1 MALRG
6 FSAFEKMFRAKM
18 AQATPINVLT
28 AKKKNDGLTQQELAD
43 YRRVFNKFDKDS
55 GGSIDADEL
64 GTLIRV
70 LGYFSLNVVIYLWAR
85 RVFFSLNP
93 TNEEIEEVKN
103 DIDEDGNGEIEFNEF
118 LKIMNSS
125 KLRYIR

>member
-1 MALRG
+1 MKCSFLYLPSPTFLLNYLKSLLTAVVTSYWKLTGPHSQYTKMALRG
-6 FSAFEKMFRAKM
+6 FSSFEKMFRAKM
-18 AQATPINVLT
+18 AQTAPINVLT

-70 LGYFSLNVVIYLWAR
+70 LGFVSLNVVMDL
-85 RVFFSLNP
+85 
-93 TNEEIEEVKN
+93 
-103 DIDEDGNGEIEFNEF
+103 
-118 LKIMNSS
+118 
-125 KLRYIR
+125 